1 RQQVAKFINE
11 LFGADVMSNGF
22 RGSLRMQS
30 ASPFAVMGLRFAG
43 TVFST
48 LLIAV
53 TAGISGVPSI
63 TLAAGPTA
71 NSPAAGTVGGTTAV
85 LIPEFA
91 IAGGWA
97 TQVALVNNCTL
108 RWQSASMFST
118 RQAGQCRSR

>member
-1 RQQVAKFINE
+1 M
-11 LFGADVMSNGF
+11 FGTDVISNGLP
-22 RGSLRMQS
+22 GSLRIQS

-48 LLIAV
+48 LPIAV
-53 TAGISGVPSI
+53 AAGISGVPSI

-71 NSPAAGTVGGTTAV
+71 NSPAAGTVGGATAV

-97 TQVALVNNCTL
+97 TQVALVNNSNARSEEHTSEL
-108 RWQSASMFST
+108 QSHSDLV
-118 RQAGQCRSR
+118 CRLLLEKKKQKD